1 MSRVITRSVNVPGA
15 VKASD
20 LWRTEPACFAALHA
34 EFNFDLDLA
43 ANRENSLCR
52 LWFGPESPLTDDAL
66 TTVWTDFDRGFLNPP
81 YSQGQIARF
90 LGKAILEMTRG
101 FTTVALLPDTHD
113 THWYRLL
120 DAAAEIRRI
129 PHRVKYLKAD
139 GVTAA
144 GAMFP
149 SCVAVFR
156 PQPGVRDPRPRI
168 VTWSYR

>member
-1 MSRVITRSVNVPGA
+1 VSRVLTRGVGEELESNR
-15 VKASD
+15 
-20 LWRTEPACFAALHA
+20 WRTERACYDALHR
-34 EFNFDLDLA
+34 EFDFHIDLA
-43 ANRENSLCR
+43 ADGQNHLHHNWL
-52 LWFGPESPLTDDAL
+52 GPGGIEADAL
-66 TTVWTDFDRGFLNPP
+66 TVRWGDMQGPGFLNPP
-81 YSQGQIARF
+81 YSQGQIAPF
-90 LGKAILEMTRG
+90 LERAIAEAALRD

-113 THWYRLL
+113 TQWYRLL

-129 PHRVKYLKAD
+129 PHRVKYLKPD